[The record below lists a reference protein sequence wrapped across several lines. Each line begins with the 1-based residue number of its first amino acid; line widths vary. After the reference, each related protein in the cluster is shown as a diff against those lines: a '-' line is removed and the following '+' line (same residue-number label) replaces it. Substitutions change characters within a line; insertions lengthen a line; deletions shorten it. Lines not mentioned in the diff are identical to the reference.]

1 VDGRDKPGVNNGY
14 MIRIFILRQTM
25 QLVLIYAAGALVA
38 ALMAYTSGPETPVAV
53 FWLYVAGAVFFALG
67 AAGQYLKRT
76 NAGR

>member
-1 VDGRDKPGVNNGY
+1 

-25 QLVLIYAAGALVA
+25 QLVLIYAAGALIA
-38 ALMAYTSGPETPVAV
+38 ALMAYTSGPETPVVV